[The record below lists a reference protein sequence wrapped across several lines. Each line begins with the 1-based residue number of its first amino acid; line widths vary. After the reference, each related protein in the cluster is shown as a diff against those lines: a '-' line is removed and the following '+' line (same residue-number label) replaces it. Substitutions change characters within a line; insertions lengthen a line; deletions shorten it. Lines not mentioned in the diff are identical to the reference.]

1 VHGYENVW
9 SVVFMTEERMTK
21 RWHGCVGKI
30 GGGSRV
36 VLVWCGEEN

>member
-1 VHGYENVW
+1 
-9 SVVFMTEERMTK
+9 MREECMAK

-30 GGGSRV
+30 GGSRV

>member
-1 VHGYENVW
+1 
-9 SVVFMTEERMTK
+9 MREECMTK
-21 RWHGCVGKI
+21 RWHGCVGKMG